1 MARSDQELQDR
12 DSKIVNLLVSILDAL
27 NKLTTAVENSNKK
40 GK

>member
-12 DSKIVNLLVSILDAL
+12 DSKIVNLLVSILEAL
-27 NKLTTAVENSNKK
+27 NKLTTAVQNSNKK

>member
-12 DSKIVNLLVSILDAL
+12 DSKIVNLLVSILEAL